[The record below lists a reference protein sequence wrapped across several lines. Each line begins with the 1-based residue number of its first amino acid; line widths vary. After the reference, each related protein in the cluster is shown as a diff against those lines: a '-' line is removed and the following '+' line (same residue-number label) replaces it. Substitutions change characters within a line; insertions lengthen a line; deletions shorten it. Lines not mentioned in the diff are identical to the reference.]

1 MKLFTTSGDEA
12 VKCHW
17 GGQYVE
23 FDFIYYVL
31 QRLKEKEM
39 RKAEKRKE
47 GRGGN
52 GREREEKRDLEMA
65 ET

>member
-1 MKLFTTSGDEA
+1 
-12 VKCHW
+12 
-17 GGQYVE
+17 
-23 FDFIYYVL
+23 
-31 QRLKEKEM
+31 M

-47 GRGGN
+47 GRGGT